1 MANEKNLKPFTSEQS
16 REKAVRNG
24 KKGGIASGI
33 AKREKKTFNDLA
45 KTILSLSTTDE
56 TMVELAR
63 SMGIESPDNKQM
75 VVIGLTLSAIKGN
88 HNAFDRL
95 LELTDEKE
103 WTTDEQTKQADLLSA
118 IQKAVQND
126 N

>member
-1 MANEKNLKPFTSEQS
+1 MANEKNLKPQAHTLTVEEQS
-16 REKAVRNG
+16 KGG
-24 KKGGIASGI
+24 KKSAQSR
-33 AKREKKTFNDLA
+33 KDKKAFKELA

-63 SMGIESPDNKQM
+63 SMGVENPDNKQM

-95 LELTDEKE
+95 LELTGEKE
-103 WTTDEQTKQADLLSA
+103 QTTDEQTKQADLLKA
-118 IQKAVQND
+118 IQKAVQDGN
-126 N
+126 

>member
-1 MANEKNLKPFTSEQS
+1 MANEKNLKPQAHTLTVEEQS
-16 REKAVRNG
+16 KGG
-24 KKGGIASGI
+24 KKSAQSR
-33 AKREKKTFNDLA
+33 KDKKAFKELA

-63 SMGIESPDNKQM
+63 SMGVENPDNKQM

-95 LELTDEKE
+95 LELTGEKE
-103 WTTDEQTKQADLLSA
+103 QTTDEQTKQADLLKA
-118 IQKAVQND
+118 IQKAVKDGN
-126 N
+126 